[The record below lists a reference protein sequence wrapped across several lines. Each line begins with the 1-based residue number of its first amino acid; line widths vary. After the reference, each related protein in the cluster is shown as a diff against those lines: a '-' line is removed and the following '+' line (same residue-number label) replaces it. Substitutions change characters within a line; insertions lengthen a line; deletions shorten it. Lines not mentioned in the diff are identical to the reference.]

1 MLIQEN
7 YVGRPER
14 IGIGCKLL
22 KLLLRNHS
30 TREDILLDLEK

>member
-14 IGIGCKLL
+14 IGCKLL